1 MTTKSFRVFEHFGL
15 PLHWINFE
23 GLAASSAYFFPWFQ
37 SLSVEKR
44 GNYRNIGRDKWTKCF
59 TSLLIRSGNTV
70 FHFHPCKGFCWN
82 SAGKLLY
89 SLMSFSC
96 SHKQNGRCCVAS
108 IYPIKRWIWSLI
120 FPAGYFLPDFLILC
134 YSFEIICVIV
144 TIAYERSIGNFPCDH
159 YGMS

>member
-1 MTTKSFRVFEHFGL
+1 MTTKSFRVFEHFDL

-23 GLAASSAYFFPWFQ
+23 GLATSSAYFFTWFQ

-44 GNYRNIGRDKWTKCF
+44 GNYRNIRRNKWTKCF
-59 TSLLIRSGNTV
+59 TSLLIRSGNTL

-96 SHKQNGRCCVAS
+96 SHKQNGRCCHLSYFHKWVHWNSSFGGFLNRLEKFIFRFSKAAV
-108 IYPIKRWIWSLI
+108 LI
-120 FPAGYFLPDFLILC
+120 DTYLH
-134 YSFEIICVIV
+134 
-144 TIAYERSIGNFPCDH
+144 NFQ
-159 YGMS
+159 